1 MRLIRALNRCHE
13 IAKLI
18 DPSFTTSLNS
28 SVTDYK
34 YEHGRRYHAYQEGK
48 YVLPNDDAEIQR
60 LGELRLMTAK
70 DLIKLEEC

>member
-1 MRLIRALNRCHE
+1 MGTAIARRTYCGSRDSRRR

-18 DPSFTTSLNS
+18 DERLTTSLNS

-48 YVLPNDDAEIQR
+48 YVLPNDDAEIER
-60 LGELRLMTAK
+60 LGEL
-70 DLIKLEEC
+70 